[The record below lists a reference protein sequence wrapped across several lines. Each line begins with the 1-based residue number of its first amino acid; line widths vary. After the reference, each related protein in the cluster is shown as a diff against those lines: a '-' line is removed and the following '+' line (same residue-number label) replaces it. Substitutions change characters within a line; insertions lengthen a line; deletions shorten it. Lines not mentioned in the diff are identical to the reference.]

1 MAGQRVCSLLC
12 RNLQQYSTNVVAVST
27 LPPGELLRHGHV
39 CVFAH
44 FGRVWKGGGAGRKE
58 GGARRR
64 GDARR
69 KGMCVQRRAGKEG
82 GSAKGGGVCKGGQ
95 GGGAKEGGRGL
106 GTALT
111 TCPGSQGNSPALFPY
126 VGMMNTTQCKGSKK
140 KTALLHMHVLM
151 QVRTCCF
158 LVVVD

>member
-1 MAGQRVCSLLC
+1 M
-12 RNLQQYSTNVVAVST
+12 
-27 LPPGELLRHGHV
+27 E
-39 CVFAH
+39 
-44 FGRVWKGGGAGRKE
+44 GGGGGQEGGGCAKE
-58 GGARRR
+58 GGCTKEGGVCAKEGGQGGGERE
-64 GDARR
+64 G
-69 KGMCVQRRAGKEG
+69 GGGGCVQRRAG
-82 GSAKGGGVCKGGQ
+82 

-111 TCPGSQGNSPALFPY
+111 TCSGSQGNIPALFPY

-158 LVVVD
+158 LVVD